1 MSPRHPPSTARLHVR
16 TTMVLDLA
24 LVVLAAIPVFHRLAT
39 LNVPGK
45 LVYLETLVPTSFT
58 TAATDARLWLALLG
72 IGVNYLFHAFVWYCP
87 QRFAAFCSS
96 APLRCAPT
104 PSDPAVCLLSPDGPC
119 RGALTAA
126 AGGWAADRWLGA
138 HPVSVF
144 AKLEVA
150 FKLSQLGVLW
160 LYLGDG
166 GRAAALASVQS
177 APAWCWQVGV
187 ALILVGQ
194 TLNLAIY
201 RAIGNDGVY
210 YGFKLGRTVPWC
222 SGFPFNIGLRH
233 PQ

>member
-1 MSPRHPPSTARLHVR
+1 MRANPFRPRRLPPVPRRACAARRARRSPRVTDSHSPL
-16 TTMVLDLA
+16 LA
-24 LVVLAAIPVFHRLAT
+24 
-39 LNVPGK
+39 
-45 LVYLETLVPTSFT
+45 
-58 TAATDARLWLALLG
+58 
-72 IGVNYLFHAFVWYCP
+72 
-87 QRFAAFCSS
+87 
-96 APLRCAPT
+96 
-104 PSDPAVCLLSPDGPC
+104 
-119 RGALTAA
+119 
-126 AGGWAADRWLGA
+126 AADRWLGA

-177 APAWCWQVGV
+177 APAWCWQAAG
-187 ALILVGQ
+187 ALILAGQ
-194 TLNLAIY
+194 TLNVAIY

>member
-1 MSPRHPPSTARLHVR
+1 MALPAALRSVLLQRPPQVRANPFRPRRVPPVPRR
-16 TTMVLDLA
+16 RA
-24 LVVLAAIPVFHRLAT
+24 LPERRAHRCWRR
-39 LNVPGK
+39 P
-45 LVYLETLVPTSFT
+45 
-58 TAATDARLWLALLG
+58 
-72 IGVNYLFHAFVWYCP
+72 
-87 QRFAAFCSS
+87 
-96 APLRCAPT
+96 
-104 PSDPAVCLLSPDGPC
+104 
-119 RGALTAA
+119 
-126 AGGWAADRWLGA
+126 ADRWLGA

-177 APAWCWQVGV
+177 APAWCWQVGGG
-187 ALILVGQ
+187 LILVGQ
-194 TLNLAIY
+194 SLNLAIY